1 MKKKFTIDEVVLRP
15 TKAVI
20 FGDNGYARGV
30 CGRIL
35 QTANDQQLLNANAIM
50 IRDNPAD
57 KHQRQFNRYNLM
69 FKRGAKE
76 TILDINCVSK
86 LIDGFNDYNSLS
98 ALADNNEIT
107 TVFWAPEKKNWIKP
121 DGTIKEDNNTLL
133 AQLTM
138 LLFRRFC
145 LEMHGLEI
153 ISLLN
158 EDHNGEVLKAEII
171 EYSQARGLGMD
182 FINWLT
188 MEVQFINAF
197 VETRVGVQNIDA
209 SLTINAERYFLCVF
223 DKKSNLLKDAK
234 FIEVDEE
241 LSGYYTLRTHIY
253 EGALCS
259 ACAYSLLHDVLTLD
273 AFMFREKLVKH
284 MTVSVFEE
292 IVPALSVNFQT
303 VQAYTV
309 EMLQR
314 FEDASVTVKW
324 RDYAEN
330 LGDKFKKSV
339 IPVIRSFYENY
350 EKVPKHLVFALF
362 CTIKLY
368 GVMNIN
374 DSFSQKLKLSKNV
387 LKDEALW
394 GEDISYLK
402 NDLDNFEKKLG

>member
-1 MKKKFTIDEVVLRP
+1 MKKKITISEVVERP
-15 TKAVI
+15 IKAVI

-35 QTANDQQLLNANAIM
+35 QKANDDNNINANAVM
-50 IRDNPAD
+50 VRDNPVD
-57 KHQRQFNRYNLM
+57 KNQKQFNRYNLM

-76 TILDINCVSK
+76 SLVDVNCINEI
-86 LIDGFNDYNSLS
+86 IDGFNDYNRLS
-98 ALADNNEIT
+98 AVGDNPDII

-121 DGTIKEDNNTLL
+121 DGTIKEDNDTLL

-138 LLFRRFC
+138 MLFRRFC
-145 LEMHGLEI
+145 QEMHGVEV

-171 EYSQARGLGMD
+171 EYADIRGLGMD
-182 FINWLT
+182 FVNWMT

-197 VETRVGVQNIDA
+197 VETRVGTQQFGTE
-209 SLTINAERYFLCVF
+209 LTINAERYLLCVF
-223 DKKSNLLKDAK
+223 DKESKLLKGVK
-234 FIEVDEE
+234 FIAIDEE
-241 LSGYYTLRTHIY
+241 LSGYYVLRTHIY

-259 ACAYSLLHDVLTLD
+259 ACAYALLHDVLTLD
-273 AFMFREKLVKH
+273 SFMFREKLVKH

-292 IVPALSVNFQT
+292 IVPALNVNFQT

-314 FEDASVTVKW
+314 FEDAFVTVKW
-324 RDYAEN
+324 REYAEN
-330 LGDKFKKSV
+330 LGDKFKKSI
-339 IPVIRSFYENY
+339 IPVIKRFYESY
-350 EKVPKHLVFALF
+350 EKVPKHLTFALF

-368 GVMNIN
+368 NVTNIN

-387 LKDEALW
+387 LKDKALW
-394 GEDISYLK
+394 GEDISFLK
-402 NDLDNFEKKLG
+402 NELEAFEKKLG